1 MNRWT
6 YEQTDRQRNIK
17 IFVRAVEQ
25 LNLCS
30 DVQTEKL
37 EDGWADSRTDGLSN
51 RRADGL
57 ADGQTEKAVLF
68 FMGS

>member
-1 MNRWT
+1 M
-6 YEQTDRQRNIK
+6 
-17 IFVRAVEQ
+17 
-25 LNLCS
+25 

-68 FMGS
+68 LYGFVKSMVVCRCFCLSSVSCC